1 MEFDL
6 FKTIEVL
13 ERTPKILE
21 ELLSGLPDEWTMN
34 NEGEDTWSPYDIIGH
49 LNHGERTDW
58 IERADIILH
67 KENKNF
73 ILFDRF
79 AQFKESEGKSLQ
91 HLLSEFA
98 ALRKNN
104 LQKLKSFKITDADLN
119 KTGIHPEFG
128 AITLRQLLSTWT
140 IHDLTHIAQ
149 ITRVMAKQY
158 TAAIG
163 PWIKYFR
170 VMQ

>member
-67 KENKNF
+67 K
-73 ILFDRF
+73 
-79 AQFKESEGKSLQ
+79 
-91 HLLSEFA
+91 
-98 ALRKNN
+98 
-104 LQKLKSFKITDADLN
+104 
-119 KTGIHPEFG
+119 
-128 AITLRQLLSTWT
+128 
-140 IHDLTHIAQ
+140 
-149 ITRVMAKQY
+149 
-158 TAAIG
+158 
-163 PWIKYFR
+163 
-170 VMQ
+170 